1 VVEAAIVDRDGL
13 IDRERE
19 NTLGF
24 GLRKKRDERSGAERR
39 ESIYDLGFS
48 NIPSSEI
55 Y

>member
-13 IDRERE
+13 IDRARE

-24 GLRKKRDERSGAERR
+24 GLRKKKNERSSAERR
-39 ESIYDLGFS
+39 ESIYNLGFS
-48 NIPSSEI
+48 NISSSEI